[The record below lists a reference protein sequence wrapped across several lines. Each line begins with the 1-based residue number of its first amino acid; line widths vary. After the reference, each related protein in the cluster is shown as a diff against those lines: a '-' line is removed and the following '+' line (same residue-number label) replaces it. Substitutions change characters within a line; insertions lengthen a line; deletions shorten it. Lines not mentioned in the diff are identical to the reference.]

1 MSGID
6 NPYADS
12 GQDPAINVRDAY
24 TFLAEF
30 WSQHMHM
37 DTYIPIVRDNPR
49 NIERKLNLLQWW
61 AQYVWQN
68 QDSDGTDRL
77 MSLMH
82 ITQAAFMLGYLE
94 SRTSL
99 IEDSMLPKV
108 IQEL

>member
-1 MSGID
+1 
-6 NPYADS
+6 
-12 GQDPAINVRDAY
+12 
-24 TFLAEF
+24 
-30 WSQHMHM
+30 MHM

-49 NIERKLNLLQWW
+49 DIERKLNLLQWW

-68 QDSDGTDRL
+68 PESDVAERL
-77 MSLMH
+77 VSLMH

-99 IEDSMLPKV
+99 IEDSMLPTV